1 MQPYQLFLLK
11 AFCLFALPTLAMR
24 ILKRTTRRILED
36 LF

>member
-11 AFCLFALPTLAMR
+11 SFCLFALPTLAMR
-24 ILKRTTRRILED
+24 LLKRTTRRILED